1 MQIYSS
7 SKSIAYPRNQATSK
21 LGLLIP
27 SRKLSNVT
35 NNENPKNHFALK
47 IPLKIFTPINIRVV
61 IFTNA
66 IRKIIRFPPSNLAL
80 EFF

>member
-7 SKSIAYPRNQATSK
+7 SKSIAYPRNQVTSK

-35 NNENPKNHFALK
+35 NKENPKNHFALK